1 MSRFVPVA
9 LGLALLY
16 GSIVPF
22 AVAHAEPPK
31 LAALGKAYADK
42 HGFAVRV
49 VKSDLGTRQVERHF
63 VPVLPT
69 TQEDFLGTFSKGNG
83 AVVWK
88 SNHDKVHGQLH
99 LGPNDIVSHANRH
112 GVSPYFDASAH
123 EVGGTMIAMALE
135 PHHVDSWMAMID
147 KHTPAGSTPINSL
160 GSFQQAQTAAGLP
173 THGGCMWWVVHAD
186 VGGGQNLAHLMG
198 VRRAKGPEVLAPRLI
213 HAGNEYVGAIG
224 IPVNT
229 IEQFN
234 AMTDAQLMGPEPA
247 GGAAEQV
254 KE

>member
-1 MSRFVPVA
+1 MSRYTAVA
-9 LGLALLY
+9 LF
-16 GSIVPF
+16 F
-22 AVAHAEPPK
+22 ATAIAHAEPPK
-31 LAALGKAYADK
+31 LAALTKTYADK

-69 TQEDFLGTFSKGNG
+69 THEDFLATFSQGNG

-88 SNHDKVHGQLH
+88 TNARDKVHGAVSF
-99 LGPNDIVSHANRH
+99 GPGDVINHADRQGKTDTFAAMPH
-112 GVSPYFDASAH
+112 AIGAGYV
-123 EVGGTMIAMALE
+123 TMALE
-135 PHHVDSWMAMID
+135 PNHIAAWKGFID
-147 KHTPAGSTPINSL
+147 TYTTPGNHPYAGPVP
-160 GSFQQAQTAAGLP
+160 GSQKFQAAQQAKGEQM
-173 THGGCMWWVVHAD
+173 HGGCMWWVVHAD

-198 VRRAKGPEVLAPRLI
+198 VRRAKGPEVLSPRLV
-213 HAGNEYVGAIG
+213 HSGNERVGPIG
-224 IPVNT
+224 IPVNSIAEFT
-229 IEQFN
+229 